1 MVYYRHMVNKSN
13 ESLRID
19 LGQKLKKARSK
30 SGLTQAQVAESAELN
45 VNYYARVE
53 RGEVNLSFEKLHR
66 ILRVLKI
73 KSLDI

>member
-1 MVYYRHMVNKSN
+1 MVYCRHMGNKSD
-13 ESLRID
+13 ESLRIE
-19 LGQKLKKARSK
+19 LGQKLKQARAK
-30 SGLTQAQVAESAELN
+30 SGLTQAQVAESAKLN

-66 ILRVLKI
+66 ILKVLKI